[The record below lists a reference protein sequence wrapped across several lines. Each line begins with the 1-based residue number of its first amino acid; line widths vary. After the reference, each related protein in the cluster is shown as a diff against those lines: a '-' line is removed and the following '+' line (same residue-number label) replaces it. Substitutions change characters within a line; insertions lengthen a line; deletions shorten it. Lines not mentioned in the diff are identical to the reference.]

1 MSRQIDV
8 ALLQIEP
15 RRDQDRQDHLA
26 SVMRQVQDLRGTDL
40 IVLPELWNVG
50 YFSFDAYAAEA
61 EPVPGS
67 TTERLGELARSMN
80 ATLHAGSI
88 LERDSQ
94 NGDLYNTSVVFSPQ
108 GTVIATYRKMHVFGY
123 QSRERELVSGG
134 DVTATF
140 DIGGAQAGL
149 SICYDLRF
157 PEIFRMQ
164 ADDVALYV
172 VPATWPAAR
181 VSHWRAL
188 LRARAIE
195 NQAFVIGCNAAGVN
209 GGVELGGHSAVIDP
223 LGEVLAEAVAEPA
236 TLRTTI
242 DLEVVRATRANFPAL
257 RDRVL
262 LGGDPATRVSGVTA

>member
-1 MSRQIDV
+1 MSRQLDV

-26 SVMRQVQDLRGTDL
+26 SVMRQVQDLRGADL

-61 EPVPGS
+61 EAVPGS
-67 TTERLGELARSMN
+67 TTERLGELARSME

-88 LERDSQ
+88 LERHPQS
-94 NGDLYNTSVVFSPQ
+94 GDLYNTSVVFSPQ

-134 DVTATF
+134 SSTASF
-140 DIGGAQAGL
+140 EIGGAQAGL

-157 PEIFRMQ
+157 PEIFRTQ

-195 NQAFVIGCNAAGVN
+195 NQAFVIGCNAAGAN

-223 LGEVLAEAVAEPA
+223 LGEVLAEAVAEPT
-236 TLRTTI
+236 TLRTKI
-242 DLEVVRATRANFPAL
+242 DLEAVRTTRADFPAL

-262 LGGDPATRVSGVTA
+262 RGGDPMASVSGATA